1 MSPPDSEQTRRYA
14 RHLVLPE
21 VGREGQEAL
30 GRARVLCVGAGGLGS
45 PLALYL
51 AAAGIGTLGIIDHD
65 RVDETNLQRQVIH
78 GTPDIGLLKTDSAA
92 SAIDRINP
100 GVRVVRYPERLDA
113 SNVLEILADYDL
125 VADGTDNFPTRYL
138 VNDACVLAGKANVY
152 GSVFRFEGQAA
163 VFCDPDGPCYRCLYP
178 QPPPPGMVPDCA
190 TGGVLGVLPGLIG
203 MIQATEVVKRVIG
216 IGEPLVGRLILYDAL
231 SMTFRDM
238 KIRRDPGCPVCGK
251 SPRITR
257 AEDLADACG
266 AGAESPSAGPDTDL
280 SVEEVSRRLES
291 GEDLVLLDVRMP
303 EECGICSLPGAVAIP
318 LPHLTER
325 VGELDPAREVIVYC
339 HVGIRSAH
347 AAGILRSAG
356 FRKVWNLAG
365 GIDAWSDRVDS
376 TIPRY

>member
-138 VNDACVLAGKANVY
+138 VNDACVL
-152 GSVFRFEGQAA
+152 
-163 VFCDPDGPCYRCLYP
+163 
-178 QPPPPGMVPDCA
+178 
-190 TGGVLGVLPGLIG
+190 
-203 MIQATEVVKRVIG
+203 
-216 IGEPLVGRLILYDAL
+216 
-231 SMTFRDM
+231 
-238 KIRRDPGCPVCGK
+238 
-251 SPRITR
+251 
-257 AEDLADACG
+257 
-266 AGAESPSAGPDTDL
+266 
-280 SVEEVSRRLES
+280 
-291 GEDLVLLDVRMP
+291 
-303 EECGICSLPGAVAIP
+303 
-318 LPHLTER
+318 
-325 VGELDPAREVIVYC
+325 
-339 HVGIRSAH
+339 
-347 AAGILRSAG
+347 
-356 FRKVWNLAG
+356 
-365 GIDAWSDRVDS
+365 
-376 TIPRY
+376 